1 MEQNAIMK
9 LLDYAY
15 NTAVNGLPGFDDAKS
30 MAEDYLKKDGD
41 LNSQVNSLIY
51 WQTVKAGTSGFLSGL
66 GGIIVLPVA
75 IPANIASVMLLQV
88 RMIAAIAYMGGHD
101 IQDDQTKT
109 MVYACLA
116 GNAVKDILKNTGIQ
130 VGKKV
135 GVQAIKNIPS
145 KVLIAINQ
153 KVGFRL
159 VTKFGEKGIVNLVK
173 LVPLLGGIIGGSVD
187 VASTSIVGNTA
198 KKMFIDNNI

>member
-15 NTAVNGLPGFDDAKS
+15 NTAINGLPGFDDAES

-41 LNSQVNSLIY
+41 LNSQVNSLIN
-51 WQTVKAGTSGFLSGL
+51 WQTAKAGTSGFLSGL

-88 RMIAAIAYMGGHD
+88 RMIAAIAHMGGHNL
-101 IQDDQTKT
+101 QDDKVKT
-109 MVYACLA
+109 LVYACLA
-116 GNAVKDILKNTGIQ
+116 GNGAKEILKNTGIQ

-135 GVQAIKNIPS
+135 GVQAIKNIPG
-145 KVLIAINQ
+145 KVLVAINQ

-187 VASTSIVGNTA
+187 IASTSIVGNTA
-198 KKMFIDNNI
+198 KNIFINNKV